1 MAVCRDPVR
10 PASTDD
16 VALMPAYAERQLV
29 E

>member
-1 MAVCRDPVR
+1 LDTYEPDR

-16 VALMPAYAERQLV
+16 VALIAAYAERQLV